1 MTVRLT
7 RSLGAVLLLAGGII
21 HFDLWKSGYRVI
33 PKIGPLFLAN
43 FVGSVALAAIVLLTR
58 RRGVEVAAIALAT
71 MSLLALVLSRTV
83 GVLGFS
89 EMIWT
94 RPAIQTIASEIGVVL
109 TLGYALFLEGRTR
122 RMVKS
127 SVRARAPY

>member
-43 FVGSVALAAIVLLTR
+43 FVGSVAL
-58 RRGVEVAAIALAT
+58 AAIALAT

>member
-7 RSLGAVLLLAGGII
+7 RALAALLLLAGGII
-21 HFDLWKSGYRVI
+21 HFDLWKSGYRFI

-43 FVGSVALAAIVLLTR
+43 FVGSVALAAIVPFTR
-58 RRGVEVAAIALAT
+58 RLVVEVVAIAFAT
-71 MSLLALVLSRTV
+71 TSLLALVLSRTV

-94 RPAIQTIASEIGVVL
+94 RQAIQTIASEIGVIL
-109 TLGYALFLEGRTR
+109 TLGFAVLLQLRTHR
-122 RMVKS
+122 ITKS
-127 SVRARAPY
+127 SIRVRAPY